1 MFALILLARNIKK
14 GENNKIKQYM
24 LILYQ
29 GLKPDRYYWEFVNSL
44 RKVLLLMSFS
54 LLITYK
60 PAYRIMVGVIILLL
74 TFRVQVHLN
83 PYKNNE
89 YNNIEILALLSGS
102 LTLLSGLIFTSD
114 EEQNT
119 ILNVLTLIS
128 VIVFNAIFILKWIYL
143 LILCLSEQYK
153 LFQYILILIDVLQ

>member
-1 MFALILLARNIKK
+1 
-14 GENNKIKQYM
+14 M

-60 PAYRIMVGVIILLL
+60 PAYRIVVGVIILII
-74 TFRVQVHLN
+74 TFRVQVRLN

-89 YNNIEILALLSGS
+89 YNNIEILALLTGS
-102 LTLLSGLIFTSD
+102 LTILSGLIFTSD

-119 ILNVLTLIS
+119 ILNVLTLTF
-128 VIVFNAIFILKWIYL
+128 VIIFNIIFIFKWSYL

-153 LFQYILILIDVLQ
+153 LFQYIILLIDVIRCKGKLNAGTMIQLQF

>member
-1 MFALILLARNIKK
+1 
-14 GENNKIKQYM
+14 M

-60 PAYRIMVGVIILLL
+60 PAYRIVVGVIILII
-74 TFRVQVHLN
+74 TFRVQVRLN
-83 PYKNNE
+83 PYKKNE
-89 YNNIEILALLSGS
+89 YNNNEILALLTGS
-102 LTLLSGLIFTSD
+102 LTILSGLIFTSD

-119 ILNVLTLIS
+119 ILNVLTLTF
-128 VIVFNAIFILKWIYL
+128 VIIFNIIFIFKWSYL

-153 LFQYILILIDVLQ
+153 LFQYMVLLIDVIRCKGKLNAGMKVQLQF